1 MEFRNCLNL
10 IGASAGHPFFFLDR
24 FWTGRY
30 FERISRIFRPYG
42 LMEHKSVNDI
52 AMCIFPC
59 TSVTVSEHLA
69 CREHFL
75 NAVSTD
81 KYWDNFLD
89 AKNNLDIFR
98 RYFVLALDFLL
109 DRI

>member
-1 MEFRNCLNL
+1 
-10 IGASAGHPFFFLDR
+10 
-24 FWTGRY
+24 
-30 FERISRIFRPYG
+30 
-42 LMEHKSVNDI
+42 MEHKSVNDI

-59 TSVTVSEHLA
+59 TSVTVREHLA

-75 NAVSTD
+75 NAISTD
-81 KYWDNFLD
+81 KYGDNFFGRQ
-89 AKNNLDIFR
+89 NTLDIFR